1 MLHWIETH
9 VARTVLLALAAVVTF
24 YELSALVIAYSA
36 DAYVTTDV
44 VVVAPEVAGPIAE
57 LPVTENQR
65 VEAGAPLLRIEP
77 RPFAIALA
85 SAEAALDLARQQQA
99 HAAEAVA
106 EAEAA
111 IAMQQARLTDA
122 GAVLG
127 REQTLLR
134 DQYVALQRVDDARRD
149 LTVAQAQL
157 HQAEAQAVV
166 ARRLV
171 QVRQAE
177 VKSAEAALDRARYD
191 LDRTRIAAPAA
202 GRIAPFEARTGSY
215 LAAGQPVLA
224 LVTDQG
230 WRVVANMTERHL
242 GRIAPGQTV
251 WVMLGSDPWRIHV
264 GRVRSLAGA
273 VARSPMPSGVI
284 PYVAP
289 ETDWVRLPR
298 RVPVEIEIPGL
309 AERIPA
315 FRGGNARVLILL

>member
-1 MLHWIETH
+1 MFRWIETH
-9 VARTVLLALAAVVTF
+9 VVRAVLLALAAAVAI
-24 YELSALVIAYSA
+24 YELSALVVAYSA

-44 VVVAPEVAGPIAE
+44 VVIAPEVSGPIAE

-65 VEAGAPLLRIEP
+65 VAAGAPLLHIEP

-85 SAEAALDLARQQQA
+85 AAEASLDLARQQQA
-99 HAAEAVA
+99 YAAEAVA

-122 GAVLG
+122 SAVLD
-127 REQTLLR
+127 RQQILLR
-134 DQYVALQRVDDARRD
+134 DAYVALQRVDDARRD
-149 LTVAQAQL
+149 FAVAQAQL

-171 QVRQAE
+171 QVRQTE
-177 VKSAEAALDRARYD
+177 VMSAQAALDRARYE
-191 LDRTRIAAPAA
+191 LDRTRIVAPAA
-202 GRIAPFEARTGSY
+202 GRVAPFEARIGTH
-215 LAAGQPVLA
+215 LAVGQPVLA
-224 LVTDQG
+224 VVTDQG

-251 WVMLGSDPWRIHV
+251 WVMLGSDPWRIHA

-273 VARSPMPSGVI
+273 VARSPTPIGVI

-298 RVPVEIEIPGL
+298 RVPVDIEIPGL
-309 AERIPA
+309 AGRIPA
-315 FRGGNARVLILL
+315 FRGGNARVLILF